1 MKFFSVDSPVYK
13 FMTALTDVFVLS
25 MCWLLCSLPIITIG
39 ASTVALFSV
48 TLKMVDN
55 EEGYVGRQFF
65 KAFKSNLKQGIVL
78 ELITLLCAYVIWMDF
93 QIFNALENGSILIL
107 IVAMLTTFLFV
118 FSLAYA
124 YPLTARYVNSV
135 PRILKNS
142 FRISMKYIGRTVAML
157 ALVALELAAFNW
169 NLTLI
174 FIEVLIGPACIA
186 YTMSAFAKAIFIKI
200 EKDNASE

>member
-1 MKFFSVDSPVYK
+1 MKFFSVDSPIYK

-25 MCWLLCSLPIITIG
+25 MCWLLCSIPIVTMG

-55 EEGYVGRQFF
+55 EEGYVARQFF
-65 KAFKSNLKQGIVL
+65 KAFKENLKQGIIL
-78 ELITLLCAYVIWMDF
+78 GLITMLCAYVIWMDF
-93 QIFNALENGSILIL
+93 QIFEAMENGSILIPIIGIL
-107 IVAMLTTFLFV
+107 SVFLFV

-124 YPLTARYVNSV
+124 YPLTARYENTV

-142 FRISMKYIGRTVAML
+142 FRISMKYIGKTVGML
-157 ALVALELAAFNW
+157 ALTALELAAFSW
-169 NLTLI
+169 NLTMI
-174 FIEVLIGPACIA
+174 FIGILIGPACIC
-186 YTMSAFAKAIFIKI
+186 YSMSAFAKNIFLKI